1 LKQSVGESEVIK
13 SLQDE
18 ITRQKSLLAARDS
31 RVKELM
37 ESESQAVRVKEEI
50 KKDLEEARKERD
62 REREAGREKDRDLA
76 QQKEKVRE

>member
-1 LKQSVGESEVIK
+1 MIK

-18 ITRQKSLLAARDS
+18 ITRHKSLLAARDS

-50 KKDLEEARKERD
+50 RKDLEEMRKERD
-62 REREAGREKDRDLA
+62 REREAGRERDRELA
-76 QQKEKVRE
+76 

>member
-1 LKQSVGESEVIK
+1 MKQSVGESEVIK

-18 ITRQKSLLAARDS
+18 ITRHKSLLAARDS

-50 KKDLEEARKERD
+50 RKDLEEMRKERD
-62 REREAGREKDRDLA
+62 REREAGRERDRELA
-76 QQKEKVRE
+76 

>member
-1 LKQSVGESEVIK
+1 VGESEVIK

-18 ITRQKSLLAARDS
+18 ITRHKSLLAARDS

-50 KKDLEEARKERD
+50 RKDLEETRKERD
-62 REREAGREKDRDLA
+62 RDREAGRERDRELA
-76 QQKEKVRE
+76 

>member
-1 LKQSVGESEVIK
+1 MGESEVIK

-18 ITRQKSLLAARDS
+18 ITRHKSLLAARDS

-50 KKDLEEARKERD
+50 RKDLEEMRKERD
-62 REREAGREKDRDLA
+62 REREAGRERDRELA
-76 QQKEKVRE
+76 